1 MLRLDCNRQVTHG
14 LFSTSGTFT
23 KCSVFRRNSPVTRVR
38 ERGQGWRT
46 LAVVRKSLFMG
57 GLMGELVGHF
67 TLGQRTEQEGTSATS
82 ENYTVASKLLKA
94 AEVRYPE

>member
-1 MLRLDCNRQVTHG
+1 M
-14 LFSTSGTFT
+14 
-23 KCSVFRRNSPVTRVR
+23 
-38 ERGQGWRT
+38 
-46 LAVVRKSLFMG
+46 VRKSLFMG